1 VADEQRATSPQAGF
15 EIGCDGPSVVLAGVD
30 GSPTS
35 MHAASYAAGLARRQ
49 GSYLVLAYVARPPL
63 YPPLEPYGAAAVVET
78 IRDEGRELW
87 RTLARET
94 ALSDVPVDF
103 LVTHGDPY
111 RELNR
116 LADDFRADLLVVG
129 ASECARRRLRGSLAA
144 RLVRARRWPVVVV
157 P

>member
-1 VADEQRATSPQAGF
+1 VADEQRATSPQTGF

-35 MHAASYAAGLARRQ
+35 MRAASYAAGLARRQ
-49 GSYLVLAYVARPPL
+49 GSHLVLAYVARPPL
-63 YPPLEPYGAAAVVET
+63 YPPLEPYGAAAVVAT
-78 IRDEGRELW
+78 VRDEARELW

-94 ALSDVPVDF
+94 ALSDVRADF
-103 LVTHGDPY
+103 LVALGDPY

-116 LADDFRADLLVVG
+116 LAEDFRADLLVVG
-129 ASECARRRLRGSLAA
+129 ASECLRRRLRGSLAT
-144 RLVRARRWPVVVV
+144 RLVGARRRPVVVV